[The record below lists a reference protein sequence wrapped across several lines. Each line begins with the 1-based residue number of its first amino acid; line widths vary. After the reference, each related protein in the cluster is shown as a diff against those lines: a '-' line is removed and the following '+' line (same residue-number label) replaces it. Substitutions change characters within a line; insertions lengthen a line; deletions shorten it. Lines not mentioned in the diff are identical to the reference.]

1 MGIDRHYLKA
11 DEVAERLSLTVS
23 AVYKLC
29 KAGEIPSIRIGA
41 KTVRIPA
48 AALERYLERLEQG
61 EPSFEPD
68 AAELRDVHD
77 VRADLRREAEAFIE
91 RVGSDAHT
99 FVARWRAGEIEDTS
113 ENADLA
119 IAALGLRTALDAH
132 GVQEPVSA

>member
-1 MGIDRHYLKA
+1 MNIDRHYLKA

-29 KAGEIPSIRIGA
+29 KAGEIPSIRIGP

-61 EPSFEPD
+61 EPRFEP
-68 AAELRDVHD
+68 AAVERRDVHD
-77 VRADLRREAEAFIE
+77 VRAELERQAEAFIE
-91 RVGSDAHT
+91 RAGIDAHT
-99 FVARWRAGEIEDTS
+99 FVARWRAGEIQDTP

-119 IAALGLRTALDAH
+119 IAALSLRTALDTH
-132 GVQEPVSA
+132 GVKEPVSA